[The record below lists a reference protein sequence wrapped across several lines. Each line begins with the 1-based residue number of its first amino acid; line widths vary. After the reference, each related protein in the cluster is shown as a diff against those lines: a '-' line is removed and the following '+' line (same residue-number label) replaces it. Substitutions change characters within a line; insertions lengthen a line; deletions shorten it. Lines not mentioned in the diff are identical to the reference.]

1 MYIRNKEESQ
11 YETVPDITP
20 QEEKTITDEVLDDL
34 TETVDVTEGTDGIT
48 DDVTENVAEVCD
60 ENMEE
65 ELDENEVTGPP
76 GMGLNNVILSFA

>member
-48 DDVTENVAEVCD
+48 DDVTENVAEVS
-60 ENMEE
+60 E
-65 ELDENEVTGPP
+65 EVTEVDKAIEVTTGP
-76 GMGLNNVILSFA
+76 VLSMFNFLK